1 MREIIIKEHT
11 MLEEL
16 LDGRDL
22 TIIDL
27 GACKGEFI
35 MEMDR
40 LYSVKKAIAVEPNPT
55 NYNYLIRKHNFVL
68 LNKAVTGGTEKV
80 VQFREDVD
88 SPYNGSLIFDYFT
101 NAKVHD
107 IQTTTLTELIELMGE
122 DVIDILKVDIEGS
135 EYELLSNAKAED
147 LLKFRQITVEFHD
160 FVDVTLR
167 EKNKEIEAKLIDL
180 GFSVIK
186 KSTNHREGSD
196 YYDTLFYK

>member
-16 LDGRDL
+16 LEGRDL

-27 GACKGEFI
+27 GACRGEFT

-40 LYSVKKAIAVEPNPT
+40 LYSVKRSIAVEPNPT
-55 NYNYLIRKHNFVL
+55 NYNYLLRKHNYTP
-68 LNKAVTGGTEKV
+68 LNKAVTSGGEKI

-88 SPYNGSLIFDYFT
+88 SPYNGSLMFDYFT

-107 IQTTTLTELIELMGE
+107 IETITLTELIELMGE
-122 DVIDILKVDIEGS
+122 EIIDILKVDIEGS
-135 EYELLSNAKAED
+135 EYDLLLNAKDED
-147 LLKFRQITVEFHD
+147 LLRFRQITVEFHD
-160 FVDVTLR
+160 FVDKTLK
-167 EKNKEIEAKLIDL
+167 EKNKEIEARFVAL